1 MTSSSGSGD
10 RILAIIDLFT
20 EERPEWLPDE
30 MMQALGYSRPTL
42 YRYLKSL
49 KNAGFLS
56 SLPNQGF
63 TLGPKVTELDFLMQ
77 RADLVVAK
85 GQPALKDL
93 ARQFVCSA
101 FITRWYNDKI
111 LCVASE
117 VSTAT
122 PLSSYQRG
130 RPMPLSRGAISR
142 VIVANLTK
150 NQRLNFIS
158 RHLEEARLAGWGSS
172 FEEINNG
179 LLKERRSGVAVA
191 YGQVTAGVVGIAAPI
206 LTGKDAPIAA
216 LCVTV
221 EQSLI
226 TDDLLG
232 HIKISVAQHARTIS
246 ISLECDRPALSLE
259 QQSSAQKRT
268 AYEKD

>member
-1 MTSSSGSGD
+1 
-10 RILAIIDLFT
+10 
-20 EERPEWLPDE
+20 
-30 MMQALGYSRPTL
+30 
-42 YRYLKSL
+42 
-49 KNAGFLS
+49 
-56 SLPNQGF
+56 
-63 TLGPKVTELDFLMQ
+63 
-77 RADLVVAK
+77 
-85 GQPALKDL
+85 
-93 ARQFVCSA
+93 
-101 FITRWYNDKI
+101 
-111 LCVASE
+111 
-117 VSTAT
+117 
-122 PLSSYQRG
+122 
-130 RPMPLSRGAISR
+130 MPLSRGAISR

-150 NQRLNFIS
+150 NQRLNFIN